1 MFLASPHTKSKGR
14 INILD
19 EPVGPSGEVS
29 PERLSMLHPTKKK
42 EQETGLVPICSS
54 SSPEVLSPD
63 TGEHMLTSI
72 LESPPSSNGIIKPI
86 TQNSPHPT
94 PSIAS
99 ISRGAATTPS
109 TLPVGGGTLTADAPA
124 FVPRRAIVIK
134 NSSGEEVDLRK
145 LGLPTSSTP
154 TTDSGTTAPMP
165 VPVPAPKATDEEE
178 EKQRRRQL
186 AIMEVRKRAEEEAQK
201 KTSKGETVAIVKAK
215 AEEGERV
222 GRGGEEVK
230 AAEEARRQAEADAE
244 KEALIKRTQELET
257 EVALL
262 RAKLAAQSQPLQ
274 IPPVAGPPPKASGNN
289 EGDQGSDHGRVMSS
303 TGDTSGVI
311 YSENAVQHD
320 EHKAEEEE
328 EEEESQGEKEQ
339 EKHYDWSADHPH
351 EHELSYFPITVGPLT
366 APVATSS
373 AQQQQQQVPGQPPQK
388 MVRERSRRGGR
399 RDRNRAAHAD
409 KGEKGDDAAN
419 PLKLQK
425 SRSHE
430 PRRRAAP
437 AQLELSTMQRSRTL
451 HPTRPS
457 VLSSAKSITDIT
469 IVVYPAGVRTP
480 KPELNVQSR
489 NGPFRCVI
497 LSPSHNVA
505 CIRKLIIILL

>member
-1 MFLASPHTKSKGR
+1 MFLASPHAKSKGR

-19 EPVGPSGEVS
+19 EPVGPNGEAS
-29 PERLSMLHPTKKK
+29 PERLSLHPTKKK
-42 EQETGLVPICSS
+42 EKETGLVPICP
-54 SSPEVLSPD
+54 SSPDALSPD
-63 TGEHMLTSI
+63 AGEHMLPSM
-72 LESPPSSNGIIKPI
+72 LGSLPSSNGVMKPI
-86 TQNSPHPT
+86 TQDPTHPA
-94 PSIAS
+94 PSITS
-99 ISRGAATTPS
+99 IARGAVTTPS
-109 TLPVGGGTLTADAPA
+109 TLPTGGGTLTADAPA

-134 NSSGEEVDLRK
+134 NSSGEEVDLHK
-145 LGLPTSSTP
+145 LGLPTSSTA

-165 VPVPAPKATDEEE
+165 VPVPVPKATEEEE

-186 AIMEVRKRAEEEAQK
+186 AIMEVRKRAEEEARK
-201 KTSKGETVAIVKAK
+201 KTSKDETMAVAKTK
-215 AEEGERV
+215 AEEERE
-222 GRGGEEVK
+222 GKDGEEGK
-230 AAEEARRQAEADAE
+230 AEEEARRQAEADAE
-244 KEALIKRTQELET
+244 KEALLRRIQEQET
-257 EVALL
+257 ELALL

-274 IPPVAGPPPKASGNN
+274 MLPVAEPSLQASGDG
-289 EGDQGSDHGRVMSS
+289 EGDQESDHGRVMSP
-303 TGDTSGVI
+303 TGDTCGVI

-320 EHKAEEEE
+320 EPEA

-339 EKHYDWSADHPH
+339 EKHHDWSADQPH
-351 EHELSYFPITVGPLT
+351 EHEHEHSYFPITVGPLT
-366 APVATSS
+366 APPASPS
-373 AQQQQQQVPGQPPQK
+373 AQQQQQQDPSQPPQK

-409 KGEKGDDAAN
+409 KGEKGDDVAN

-430 PRRRAAP
+430 PRKRAAP
-437 AQLELSTMQRSRTL
+437 VQLELSTMQRSRTL

-480 KPELNVQSR
+480 KPELNEQSR

-505 CIRKLIIILL
+505 CIRKLIIILF